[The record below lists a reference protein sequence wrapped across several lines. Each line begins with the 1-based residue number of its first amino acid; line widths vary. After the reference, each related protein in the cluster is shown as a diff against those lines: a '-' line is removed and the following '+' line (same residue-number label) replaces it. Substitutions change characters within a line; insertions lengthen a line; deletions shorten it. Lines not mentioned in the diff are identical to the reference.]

1 MKTTIKQAKKHL
13 NQEVTIGAWLTNK
26 RSSGK
31 IAFLQLRDGTGF
43 MQGVVVKSEVD
54 EETFQLAKD
63 ITQESSLYIT
73 GTITEDN
80 RSDLGYE
87 MQVKS
92 IEIVHEA
99 HDYPITP
106 KNHGTEFLMDHR
118 HLWLRSKK
126 QHAVMK
132 IRNEIIRAT
141 YEFFNE
147 NGFTKIDPPILTA
160 SAPEG
165 TSELFHTKYFDEDAF
180 LSQSGQL
187 YMEAAAMAHGR
198 VFSFGPTFRAEKSKT
213 RRHLIEFWMIEPE
226 MAFTNHAES
235 LEIQEQ
241 YVSHIVQSVL
251 NHCQLEL
258 KALDR
263 DTTKLEKVATPFPR
277 ISYDDAIEFLKKE
290 GFDDIEW
297 GEDFGAPHETAIANH
312 YDLPVF
318 ITNYPTKIKPFYMQ
332 PNPDNEDTVLC
343 ADLIAP
349 EGYGE
354 IIGGSERIN
363 DLELLEQRINEHEL
377 DEESYSYYLDLRR
390 YGSVPHSG
398 FGLGLERTVA
408 WISGVEHVRETSPF
422 PRLLNRLYPLLIIH
436 IYVQNAILKRP
447 VTLRLDVHFK

>member
-1 MKTTIKQAKKHL
+1 MKTTIKEAKNKIG
-13 NQEVTIGAWLTNK
+13 QEVTIGAWLANK

-43 MQGVVVKSEVD
+43 MQGVVVKADVD
-54 EETFQLAKD
+54 EDIFQRAKSL
-63 ITQESSLYIT
+63 TQETSLYVT
-73 GTITEDN
+73 GEITEDN

-87 MQVKS
+87 MQVKN
-92 IEIVHEA
+92 IEVIHEA

-126 QHAVMK
+126 QHSVMK

-187 YMEAAAMAHGR
+187 YMEAAAMAYGK

-226 MAFTNHAES
+226 MAFTTHEES
-235 LEIQEQ
+235 LEVQEA
-241 YVSHIVQSVL
+241 YVSYVVQSVL
-251 NHCQLEL
+251 KNCQIEL
-258 KALDR
+258 KLLER
-263 DTTKLEKVATPFPR
+263 DTSKLEKVQAPFPR
-277 ISYDDAIEFLKKE
+277 ISYDDAIKFLHE
-290 GFDDIEW
+290 AGFDDIKW
-297 GEDFGAPHETAIANH
+297 GDDFGAPHETAIANH

-318 ITNYPTKIKPFYMQ
+318 IVNYPTKIKPFYMQ
-332 PNPDNEDTVLC
+332 PNPKNEDTVLC

-363 DLELLEQRINEHEL
+363 DLELLEQRIDEHQL
-377 DEESYSYYLDLRR
+377 DTESYQYYLDLRK

-408 WISGVEHVRETSPF
+408 WIAGVEHVRETSPF
-422 PRLLNRLYPLLIIH
+422 PRLLNRLYP
-436 IYVQNAILKRP
+436 
-447 VTLRLDVHFK
+447 

>member
-1 MKTTIKQAKKHL
+1 MNITIKQAKDYV
-13 NQEVTIGAWLTNK
+13 NQEVTIGAWIANK

-43 MQGVVVKSEVD
+43 MQGVVVKAEVSED
-54 EETFQLAKD
+54 IFKLAKSL
-63 ITQESSLYIT
+63 TQETSVFVT
-73 GTITEDN
+73 GTITEDE
-80 RSDLGYE
+80 RSKFGYE
-87 MQVKS
+87 MQVS
-92 IEIVHEA
+92 SVEVISES

-118 HLWLRSKK
+118 HLWLRSKR

-141 YEFFNE
+141 YEFFND
-147 NGFTKIDPPILTA
+147 NGFTKIDPPILTG

-165 TSELFHTKYFDEDAF
+165 TSELFHTKYFEEDAF

-226 MAFTNHAES
+226 MAFMKHDQS
-235 LEIQEQ
+235 LEVQEN
-241 YVSHIVQSVL
+241 YVHHIVKSVL
-251 NHCQLEL
+251 ENCTLEL
-258 KALDR
+258 DLLER
-263 DTTKLEKVATPFPR
+263 DTSKLEAVSTPFPR
-277 ISYDDAIEFLKKE
+277 ITYDDAVEFLHKE

-297 GEDFGAPHETAIANH
+297 GDDFGAPHETAIANH
-312 YDLPVF
+312 YDKPVF
-318 ITNYPTKIKPFYMQ
+318 IINYPTKIKPFYME
-332 PNPDNEDTVLC
+332 PNPENPETVLC

-354 IIGGSERIN
+354 IIGGSERIS
-363 DLELLEQRINEHEL
+363 DLDLINQRIKEHGL
-377 DEESYSYYLDLRR
+377 DPESYSYYTDLRK

-408 WISGVEHVRETSPF
+408 WLSGVEHVRETSLF
-422 PRLLNRLYPLLIIH
+422 PRLLNRLYP
-436 IYVQNAILKRP
+436 
-447 VTLRLDVHFK
+447 